1 MNSRRLLAGAVAAAL
16 LLSVRPADASILSV
30 LEDILEFFETYIVP
44 LDGSLV
50 PMPPT
55 LDGRV
60 LSGTQEPIGEAPDSY
75 ITREGLGRFDRL
87 FPDGGNPEWL
97 PPTVVGTYAT
107 LREQDRKL
115 RVNEAMDEAAKVVGD
130 DEAATARLD
139 DYELRN
145 AVPDESI
152 AGNIKLGNTVGIE
165 TAGQLHKLT
174 QLAAEANQL
183 EADQRLQEDWE
194 RQQHN
199 LYLHTSLR
207 NGYWIGYKS
216 WDVDQLATAR

>member
-1 MNSRRLLAGAVAAAL
+1 MLATGERPRELRWYHAGPMLFGDWGTSRLYVLGLAFAFNGRAAFWFIAL
-16 LLSVRPADASILSV
+16 MSV
-30 LEDILEFFETYIVP
+30 LL
-44 LDGSLV
+44 
-50 PMPPT
+50 
-55 LDGRV
+55 
-60 LSGTQEPIGEAPDSY
+60 IGVGWSY
-75 ITREGLGRFDRL
+75 EVICRL

-107 LREQDRKL
+107 MREQDRKL

-165 TAGQLHKLT
+165 TAGQLHELT

-207 NGYWIGYKS
+207 NGYWIGRKS

>member
-1 MNSRRLLAGAVAAAL
+1 VNSRRLLAGAVAAAL

-107 LREQDRKL
+107 MREQDRKL

-152 AGNIKLGNTVGIE
+152 AGDIKLGTTVGIE
-165 TAGQLHKLT
+165 TAGQLHELT

>member
-1 MNSRRLLAGAVAAAL
+1 VNSRRLLAGAVAAAL
-16 LLSVRPADASILSV
+16 LLPVRPADASILSV

-107 LREQDRKL
+107 MREQDRKL

-152 AGNIKLGNTVGIE
+152 AGDIKLGNTVGIE
-165 TAGQLHKLT
+165 TAGQLHELT

-194 RQQHN
+194 RQQHD
-199 LYLHTSLR
+199 LYLRTSLR
-207 NGYWIGYKS
+207 NGYWIGHKS

>member
-1 MNSRRLLAGAVAAAL
+1 M
-16 LLSVRPADASILSV
+16 
-30 LEDILEFFETYIVP
+30 
-44 LDGSLV
+44 
-50 PMPPT
+50 
-55 LDGRV
+55 
-60 LSGTQEPIGEAPDSY
+60 
-75 ITREGLGRFDRL
+75 
-87 FPDGGNPEWL
+87 
-97 PPTVVGTYAT
+97 
-107 LREQDRKL
+107 REQDRKL

-152 AGNIKLGNTVGIE
+152 AGDIKLGNTVGIE
-165 TAGQLHKLT
+165 TAGQLHELT

-194 RQQHN
+194 RQQHD
-199 LYLHTSLR
+199 LYLRTSLR
-207 NGYWIGYKS
+207 NGYWIGHKS

>member
-1 MNSRRLLAGAVAAAL
+1 VNSRRLLAGAVAAAL

-30 LEDILEFFETYIVP
+30 LEDILAFFETYIVP
-44 LDGSLV
+44 LDGSLA

-60 LSGTQEPIGEAPDSY
+60 LSGTQESIGEAPDSY

-107 LREQDRKL
+107 MREQDRKL

-165 TAGQLHKLT
+165 TAGQLHELT

>member
-1 MNSRRLLAGAVAAAL
+1 MNPRRLLAGAVAAAL

-30 LEDILEFFETYIVP
+30 LEDILAFFETYIVP
-44 LDGSLV
+44 LDGSLA

-107 LREQDRKL
+107 MREQDRKL

-152 AGNIKLGNTVGIE
+152 AGDIKLGNTVGIE
-165 TAGQLHKLT
+165 TAGQLHELT

-207 NGYWIGYKS
+207 NGYWIGRKS

>member
-30 LEDILEFFETYIVP
+30 LEDILAFFETYVVP

-107 LREQDRKL
+107 MREQDRKL

-152 AGNIKLGNTVGIE
+152 AGDIKLGNTVGIE

>member
-1 MNSRRLLAGAVAAAL
+1 VNSRRLLAGAVAAAL

-107 LREQDRKL
+107 MREQDRKL

-152 AGNIKLGNTVGIE
+152 AGDIKLGNTVGIE

-207 NGYWIGYKS
+207 NGYWIGHKS

>member
-30 LEDILEFFETYIVP
+30 LEDILAFFETYIVP
-44 LDGSLV
+44 LDGSLA

-107 LREQDRKL
+107 MREQDRKL

-152 AGNIKLGNTVGIE
+152 AGDIKLGNTVGIE
-165 TAGQLHKLT
+165 TAGQLHELT

-207 NGYWIGYKS
+207 NGYWIGHKS

>member
-30 LEDILEFFETYIVP
+30 LEDILAFFETYIVP

-107 LREQDRKL
+107 MREQDRKL

-152 AGNIKLGNTVGIE
+152 AGDIKLGNTVGIE

>member
-107 LREQDRKL
+107 MREQDRKL

>member
-1 MNSRRLLAGAVAAAL
+1 VNSRRLLAGAVAAAL

-165 TAGQLHKLT
+165 TAGQLHELT

>member
-1 MNSRRLLAGAVAAAL
+1 VNSRRLLAGAVAAAL

-107 LREQDRKL
+107 MREQDRKL

-152 AGNIKLGNTVGIE
+152 AGDIKLGNTVGIE
-165 TAGQLHKLT
+165 TAGQLHELT

-207 NGYWIGYKS
+207 NGYWIGHKS

>member
-107 LREQDRKL
+107 MRERDRKL

-152 AGNIKLGNTVGIE
+152 AGDIKLGNTVGIE
-165 TAGQLHKLT
+165 TAGQLHELT

>member
-107 LREQDRKL
+107 MREQDRKL

-152 AGNIKLGNTVGIE
+152 AGDIKLGNTVGIE
-165 TAGQLHKLT
+165 TAGQLHELT

>member
-1 MNSRRLLAGAVAAAL
+1 VNSRRLLAGAVAAAL

-30 LEDILEFFETYIVP
+30 LEDILAFFETYIVP

-107 LREQDRKL
+107 MREQDRKL

-152 AGNIKLGNTVGIE
+152 AGDIKLGNTVGIE
-165 TAGQLHKLT
+165 TAGQLHELT

-207 NGYWIGYKS
+207 NGYWIGHKS